1 MKYCLDTCVI
11 SDFVKGHKNVQAIL
25 KQHKPCDLAI
35 SAVTLMEIEYGLALN
50 LQRKKKIQPII
61 TVLLESISIIPY
73 QQQAAETT
81 AQIRAQLKQQGKP
94 IGPYDIMIAGTALS
108 QNLIMVTS
116 NTKEFDRIIGLKL
129 EDWRKQ

>member
-11 SDFVKGHKNVQAIL
+11 SDFVKGHQNVQAIL
-25 KQHKPCDLAI
+25 KRHKPHELAI
-35 SAVTLMEIEYGLALN
+35 STITLMEIEYGLALN

-61 TVLLESISIIPY
+61 TALLDKISLIPY

-94 IGPYDIMIAGTALS
+94 IGPYDIMIAGVALS
-108 QNLIMVTS
+108 QNLTLVTS
-116 NTKEFDRIIGLKL
+116 NTKEFERIIGLKL
-129 EDWRKQ
+129 ENWRN

>member
-11 SDFVKGHKNVQAIL
+11 SDFVKGHQNVQAIL

-35 SAVTLMEIEYGLALN
+35 STVTLMEIEYGLALN

-61 TVLLESISIIPY
+61 TALLESISIIPY

-94 IGPYDIMIAGTALS
+94 IGPYDIIAI
-108 QNLIMVTS
+108 QH
-116 NTKEFDRIIGLKL
+116 
-129 EDWRKQ
+129 